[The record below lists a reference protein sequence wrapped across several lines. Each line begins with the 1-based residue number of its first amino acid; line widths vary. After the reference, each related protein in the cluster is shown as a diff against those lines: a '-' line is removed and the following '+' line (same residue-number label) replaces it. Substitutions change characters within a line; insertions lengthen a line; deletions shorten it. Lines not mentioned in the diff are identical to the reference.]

1 MGLEGG
7 QLLYLYIIIEREK
20 EERDTVL
27 YKAIIIMQAYKI
39 KSIKLDLTFK
49 HVICVYVCLFVYM
62 CMYVYVYD
70 IKVCFG
76 WCKIL
81 F

>member
-27 YKAIIIMQAYKI
+27 YKAIIIMQADNEI
-39 KSIKLDLTFK
+39 ISILKR
-49 HVICVYVCLFVYM
+49 
-62 CMYVYVYD
+62 
-70 IKVCFG
+70 
-76 WCKIL
+76 
-81 F
+81 

>member
-39 KSIKLDLTFK
+39 KSIKLDLTLK
-49 HVICVYVCLFVYM
+49 LVICVYVCLFVYIF
-62 CMYVYVYD
+62 VYD
-70 IKVCFG
+70 I
-76 WCKIL
+76 
-81 F
+81 